1 MSKDIVILHGW
12 GRGAKS
18 FSLVQELLERKNYS
32 VHVFDLPGFGA
43 VPPPPVPWSVSDYVD
58 FVLKFVASQNLDK
71 FYLFGHSFG
80 GRVGIKLAASH
91 PEKLAG
97 LILCDAAGV
106 TPRPKAKIAVFGFF
120 SKIGNWIFSFKILS
134 IFRETARRF
143 AYFLSGE
150 RDYYFLQDEV
160 MRETFKKTINEDL
173 TPYLNQIKTPTIII
187 WGGKDKMTPVLDAYV
202 INKNIAGSRLE
213 ILNGI
218 GHNPHIESPEAL
230 VEFVDNFIKNQELKT
245 EF

>member
-1 MSKDIVILHGW
+1 MPKNIVILHGW

-32 VHVFDLPGFGA
+32 VHIFDLPGFGV
-43 VPPPPVPWSVSDYVD
+43 VPPPPRPWSVSDYVD
-58 FVLKFVASQNLDK
+58 FVLKFVESQNLNK

-80 GRVGIKLAASH
+80 GRIGIKLAASRS
-91 PEKLAG
+91 EKLAG

-120 SKIGNWIFSFKILS
+120 SKIGNWIFSFPILS
-134 IFRETARRF
+134 IFRETTRRF

-150 RDYYFLQDEV
+150 RDYYFLQNEV

-173 TPYLNQIKTPTIII
+173 TPYLEKIEVPTLSI
-187 WGGKDKMTPVLDAYV
+187 WGKRDKMTPVSDAY
-202 INKNIAGSRLE
+202 IIKENIKSSRLE
-213 ILNGI
+213 ILEGV
-218 GHNPHIESPEAL
+218 GHSPHIESPEAL
-230 VEFVDNFIKNQELKT
+230 VDAVDKFIKNHQYNQY
-245 EF
+245 